1 VNTSTKIIL
10 GFVAS
15 LALLVP
21 ILSIGGVFYLFAYRP
36 DEFIGWV
43 IRHELLFLVLNL
55 LLMALSYGPVV
66 LYIILAVI
74 NTRLRDRKAVWILL
88 IVFLGFIGIPLY
100 WYFFIWQDGGYD
112 A

>member
-1 VNTSTKIIL
+1 
-10 GFVAS
+10 
-15 LALLVP
+15 
-21 ILSIGGVFYLFAYRP
+21 
-36 DEFIGWV
+36 
-43 IRHELLFLVLNL
+43 
-55 LLMALSYGPVV
+55 MALSYGPVV
-66 LYIILAVI
+66 LYIILAGM